1 MEKAAVIDIGSN
13 SVRLLVIEGEKQE
26 QLLET
31 TRLGQG
37 VEDRLLQQAPVER
50 TVQVIER
57 FCTLARGKG
66 IDEIYA
72 FATSAVRDARN
83 GDALLQ
89 EVKRRTNL
97 CIDVLPGD
105 VEAQLAYMG
114 AADGRR
120 AGVVDIGGAST
131 ELVAG
136 HGQVDSAISL
146 QLGAVRLREQIGCD
160 RAAAQRLLD
169 DAFSAAQRRFA
180 PYQHDAWLGIGGT
193 ITTLAA
199 MQLEMEEYRP
209 ERINGLRIS
218 SQCVLAWVDR
228 LWDQPSAQRIYKGL
242 QPQRADIIAH
252 GALILQRFMAVHGHA
267 SITVSTS
274 DNLMGYLALK
284 KANHRT

>member
-13 SVRLLVIEGEKQE
+13 SVRLLMIEDEKQE

-37 VEDRLLQQAPVER
+37 VQDRLLQPVPVQR
-50 TVQVIER
+50 TVEAVER
-57 FCTLARGKG
+57 FCMLARSRG
-66 IDEIYA
+66 IDSIFA

-83 GDALLQ
+83 PEILLQ
-89 EVKRRTNL
+89 EVARRTNL
-97 CIDVLPGD
+97 RIDVLPGD
-105 VEAQLAYMG
+105 VEAQLAYLG
-114 AADGRR
+114 AACGKR

-146 QLGAVRLREQIGCD
+146 QLGAVRLREQIGAD
-160 RAAAQRLLD
+160 RTAAQRLLD
-169 DAFSAAQRRFA
+169 DAFATALPQFA
-180 PYQHDAWLGIGGT
+180 PYQHDGWLGIGGT

-199 MQLEMEEYRP
+199 MELEMEVYRP
-209 ERINGLRIS
+209 QRIDGLELHSKR
-218 SQCVLAWVDR
+218 VLAWVDK
-228 LWDQPSAQRIYKGL
+228 LWDQPSDLRIYKGL
-242 QPQRADIIAH
+242 EPQRADIIAH

-267 SITVSTS
+267 AITVSTS

-284 KANHRT
+284 KTGAR